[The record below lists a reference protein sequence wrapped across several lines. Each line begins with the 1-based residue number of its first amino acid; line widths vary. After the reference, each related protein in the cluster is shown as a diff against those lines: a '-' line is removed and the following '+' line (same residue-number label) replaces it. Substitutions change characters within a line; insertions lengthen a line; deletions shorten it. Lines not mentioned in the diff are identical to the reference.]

1 MFTPA
6 AITTMAAATA
16 TMAAA
21 TATMPAATATMPA
34 ATAAFTAVRAHACAT
49 MGCGLFPAKRP
60 AVLLKRVLLT
70 NVCGI
75 WAFCRLCVACA
86 HVCGMARCKLNNSPM
101 KDRFE

>member
-21 TATMPAATATMPA
+21 TATIYGNARACVCNNGTR
-34 ATAAFTAVRAHACAT
+34 AFSRKTPSRFAQE
-49 MGCGLFPAKRP
+49 GLLP
-60 AVLLKRVLLT
+60 
-70 NVCGI
+70 NVCGFF
-75 WAFCRLCVACA
+75 AFYRLCVACA